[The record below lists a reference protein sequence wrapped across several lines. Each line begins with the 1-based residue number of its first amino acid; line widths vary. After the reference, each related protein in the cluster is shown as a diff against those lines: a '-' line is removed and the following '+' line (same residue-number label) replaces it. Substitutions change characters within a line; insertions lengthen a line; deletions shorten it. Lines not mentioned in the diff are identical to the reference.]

1 MMLAAQLFRSRRRR
15 HDQALLDPTVAL
27 YDRDSGAMSAWWL
40 DRMRRR
46 RFIALLGGVVA
57 AWPLSAVADDVM
69 RVTVRDAEF
78 RPIRTITSAPDLAV
92 FSELWAARMKES
104 ANAAMRPDYKI
115 DIQSDRRSARCT
127 ILRGWCRCSLQ
138 GEDARLSSDIAGG
151 VQRAPRDRSAVG
163 CRPSAAAEL
172 THRSNGGRAKTQPTP
187 RQGKSIRV
195 GTRRG
200 CCHDESIVHA
210 VTEN

>member
-1 MMLAAQLFRSRRRR
+1 
-15 HDQALLDPTVAL
+15 
-27 YDRDSGAMSAWWL
+27 MSAWWL

-115 DIQSDRRSARCT
+115 DIQSDRRSARW
-127 ILRGWCRCSLQ
+127 LYDPAGFVQ
-138 GEDARLSSDIAGG
+138 VLSK
-151 VQRAPRDRSAVG
+151 
-163 CRPSAAAEL
+163 
-172 THRSNGGRAKTQPTP
+172 AKTPVYRLTSPAAFNELLGIEAQQGANRLPCLPWQACPP
-187 RQGKSIRV
+187 REPQGHE
-195 GTRRG
+195 GLCPPMRRRTN
-200 CCHDESIVHA
+200 CQMTA
-210 VTEN
+210 KT

>member
-1 MMLAAQLFRSRRRR
+1 
-15 HDQALLDPTVAL
+15 
-27 YDRDSGAMSAWWL
+27 MSAWWL

-115 DIQSDRRSARCT
+115 DIQSDRRSARW
-127 ILRGWCRCSLQ
+127 LYDPAGLVQ
-138 GEDARLSSDIAGG
+138 VLS
-151 VQRAPRDRSAVG
+151 PRRR
-163 CRPSAAAEL
+163 RPS
-172 THRSNGGRAKTQPTP
+172 
-187 RQGKSIRV
+187 
-195 GTRRG
+195 
-200 CCHDESIVHA
+200 IV
-210 VTEN
+210 